1 MTHALLPLKDLVRAK
16 TRLAGILAPFERR
29 ALAQAMVE
37 DVLAVLSSH
46 SALEGTLLVSD
57 DAGADLL
64 ARKYKVELLV
74 ESALP
79 VTGLNQV
86 LNAGCER
93 LAMRG
98 VEDVVIVHSDL
109 PLLSSAAVSTLL
121 SRYHARDKTVV
132 ISPDR
137 LLQGTNVLVTST
149 RDHPE
154 FRYGPDSCS
163 YHRLAARERGYSVD
177 IVLLP
182 ATGLDVDTPADLLD
196 LSMAS
201 GVGVHTGRFL
211 AQDSIRRR
219 LAVMIEAAQS
229 ALHAANGGE
238 A

>member
-1 MTHALLPLKDLVRAK
+1 MTYALLPLKDLVRAK
-16 TRLAGILAPFERR
+16 TRLAGMLAPFERR

-46 SALEGTLLVSD
+46 SGLAGTLLVSD
-57 DAGADLL
+57 DVGGELL
-64 ARKYKVELLV
+64 ARKYKAELLA

-79 VTGLNQV
+79 VTGLNEV
-86 LNAGCER
+86 LRAGCQH
-93 LAMRG
+93 LAVRG
-98 VEDVVIVHSDL
+98 VEDVMIVHSDL
-109 PLLSSAAVSTLL
+109 PLLSPEAVSTLL
-121 SRYHARDKTVV
+121 SRYHAGDNTVV

-137 LLQGTNVLVTST
+137 LLQGTNVLVTPT
-149 RDHPE
+149 RNHPE

-163 YHRLAARERGYSVD
+163 YHRFAAREQEYCVD
-177 IVLLP
+177 IVPLP
-182 ATGLDVDTPADLLD
+182 ATGLDVDTPSDLLD
-196 LSMAS
+196 LSMAG
-201 GVGVHTGRFL
+201 GVGLHTGRFL